1 MDTNSIS
8 PTRERRARRRVAT
21 VAATTIA
28 VCLALAGSP
37 APVSAAGGATL
48 SPTSGPVGTKIKVS
62 GSCADGIIPGETA
75 QSVKIRLAHDDAFN
89 VPFTGPS
96 PFHEVTG
103 TITPAGAYSGT
114 VTVGPNGEY
123 TKAGDGPATPG
134 DVVVRNPQAGDVI
147 SVVVL
152 CYQTGTAFPE
162 VVEGA
167 TFKITATP
175 RKTDLK
181 ELEVEK
187 KPKAKGKAEVG
198 KKLTATTGTWDP
210 APTSVSYQWKR
221 GAKSIKQ
228 ATKKKYLLKEKDR
241 GKRVSVV
248 VTVKRSGYETAKARS
263 AKRLVS

>member
-1 MDTNSIS
+1 MDTNSNA
-8 PTRERRARRRVAT
+8 PTRERRARRRAGVVT
-21 VAATTIA
+21 ATTIA

-37 APVSAAGGATL
+37 APVSAAGGAKL

-89 VPFTGPS
+89 APFTGPE

-103 TITPAGAYSGT
+103 TITPGGIYSGT
-114 VTVGPNGEY
+114 VPVGPNGEY
-123 TKAGDGPATPG
+123 TKAGDGPAAPG

-167 TFKITATP
+167 TFRITATP
-175 RKTDLK
+175 KAELK
-181 ELEVEK
+181 ELDRVK
-187 KPKAKGKAEVG
+187 RPKAKGKATVG
-198 KKLTATTGTWDP
+198 KKLTATVGTWDP
-210 APTSVSYQWKR
+210 APTSASYQWKR
-221 GAKSIKQ
+221 GAKNIKK
-228 ATKKKYLLKEKDR
+228 ATKKKYLLKAKDR
-241 GKRVSVV
+241 GKKVSVV
-248 VTVKRSGYETAKARS
+248 VTVNRSGYETAKARS